1 MFFFLSKI
9 FWALAAPLNF
19 CTLALGIGTA
29 CVRVESRLTFRRAGW
44 GLILCVLGFLI
55 LFGVFP
61 LGQNLLTVLETRYP
75 PLSTPPPRVDGII
88 LLGGAVETTLP
99 RPHSIPQLNDHAD
112 RIVEFVRLA
121 RLYPHARL
129 VFTGGTADIAQAGA
143 READLLPPLLT
154 LLGVSSE
161 RMIYESKSRNTYEN
175 AMFSKEIVHP
185 EPEEV
190 WILVTSGF
198 HMPRSM
204 AVFQSAG
211 WRVVAAPADFKTD
224 GRIHFFPDRFD
235 VAGNL
240 SDFSTA
246 LREIIGIAAY
256 AASGKISWEKTA
268 P

>member
-19 CTLALGIGTA
+19 CTLALGVGA
-29 CVRVESRLTFRRAGW
+29 GLAGLKSRPTFRRAGW
-44 GLILCVLGFLI
+44 GLVLSVLGFLI

-61 LGQNLLTVLETRYP
+61 LGQSLLMGLETQYP

-88 LLGGAVETTLP
+88 LLGGAVETALP
-99 RPHSIPQLNDHAD
+99 RPQALPQLNDHAD
-112 RIVEFVRLA
+112 RIVEFARLA

-129 VFTGGTADIAQAGA
+129 VFTGGTADIAQTGA

-154 LLGVSSE
+154 LLGVPPE
-161 RMIYESKSRNTYEN
+161 RMIYERKSRNTYEN
-175 AMFSKEIVHP
+175 AVFSKEIVRP

-190 WILVTSGF
+190 WLLVTSGF

-204 AVFQSAG
+204 AVFQGVG
-211 WRVVAAPADFKTD
+211 WPMVAAPADFKTD
-224 GRIHFFPDRFD
+224 GRIHLLPDRFD

-256 AASGKISWEKTA
+256 AASGKIYWEKTA

>member
-1 MFFFLSKI
+1 
-9 FWALAAPLNF
+9 
-19 CTLALGIGTA
+19 
-29 CVRVESRLTFRRAGW
+29 
-44 GLILCVLGFLI
+44 
-55 LFGVFP
+55 
-61 LGQNLLTVLETRYP
+61 
-75 PLSTPPPRVDGII
+75 
-88 LLGGAVETTLP
+88 
-99 RPHSIPQLNDHAD
+99 
-112 RIVEFVRLA
+112 
-121 RLYPHARL
+121 
-129 VFTGGTADIAQAGA
+129 
-143 READLLPPLLT
+143 
-154 LLGVSSE
+154 
-161 RMIYESKSRNTYEN
+161 
-175 AMFSKEIVHP
+175 MFSKEIVHP